1 MSVQSAESALPDI
14 ASIIEERIP
23 RAAAL
28 ATTVALY
35 LGPDRT
41 ACSWECGTCHHSEDD
56 LPEARA
62 RLAAGHHAQTCGRT
76 WADLDEAYRDLL
88 TRAAGARYLV
98 QLPVGTTGA
107 HVEIRATSTL
117 ADLEWHCANCD
128 ARAQREAALAHAEAA
143 VHAAHCASRRS
154 DPLPAGYLD
163 TLEHAAQSRITE
175 RIVEVLDPQREAA
188 ENLYVEHAML
198 RNQAD
203 QLTAERGTRQRVEGE
218 RDAARAGQERAQQLL
233 TGLAVA
239 VLIAVVIIAILR

>member
-14 ASIIEERIP
+14 AAITAERLP
-23 RAAAL
+23 RAADPA
-28 ATTVALY
+28 AAVTLY
-35 LGPDRT
+35 LGPDPT

-56 LPEARA
+56 LPETHA
-62 RLAAGHHAQTCGRT
+62 RLAASHHAATCGRT
-76 WADLDEAYRDLL
+76 WEDLDEAYRDLL

-107 HVEIRATSTL
+107 HVEIRATSAL
-117 ADLEWHCANCD
+117 AALAWHCGNCG
-128 ARAQREAALAHAEAA
+128 ATAEREAPLAHAEAA

-163 TLEHAAQSRITE
+163 TLEHGAQSRITE
-175 RIVEVLDPQREAA
+175 RVVEVLDPQREAA

-203 QLTAERGTRQRVEGE
+203 QLTTERGTRQRVEGE
-218 RDAARAGQERAQQLL
+218 RDAARTGQERAQQLL